1 MKISKKL
8 KLLATLGIASIT
20 LASCSN
26 TQMAVTGLALA
37 GTLAAVG
44 AYNWVS
50 NPDAETAVDN
60 SADNVFKS
68 AQQTIKSNSAYIITS
83 ITTGTKQSQVVAQ
96 ANNKEVKVVVESIGN
111 NQSKIYIKDG
121 RGKDQA
127 QILLQQIMKN
137 IK

>member
-1 MKISKKL
+1 MKISKQL
-8 KLLATLGIASIT
+8 KLLATLGVASVALT
-20 LASCSN
+20 SCSG

-37 GTLAAVG
+37 GTMMAVG
-44 AYNWVS
+44 TYNWIS
-50 NPDAETAVDN
+50 NPDAETALDD

-68 AQQTIKSNSAYIITS
+68 VQQTIQSNNAYSITS
-83 ITTGTKQSQVVAQ
+83 TTTGTKQSQIITQ
-96 ANNKEVKVVVESIGN
+96 ANNKEVKIVVENIGN

>member
-8 KLLATLGIASIT
+8 KLLSILGVASMT

-26 TQMAVTGLALA
+26 TQMAATGLALA

-50 NPDAETAVDN
+50 NSDAETAVDN
-60 SADNVFKS
+60 STDNVFKS
-68 AQQTIKSNSAYIITS
+68 AQQTIQSNSAYSITS
-83 ITTGTKQSQVVAQ
+83 TTIGTKQSQIVAQ
-96 ANNKEVKVVVESIGN
+96 ANNKEVKVIVESIGN
-111 NQSKIYIKDG
+111 NQVKIYIKDG

>member
-1 MKISKKL
+1 MR
-8 KLLATLGIASIT
+8 
-20 LASCSN
+20 
-26 TQMAVTGLALA
+26 
-37 GTLAAVG
+37 
-44 AYNWVS
+44 AY
-50 NPDAETAVDN
+50 T
-60 SADNVFKS
+60 
-68 AQQTIKSNSAYIITS
+68 T
-83 ITTGTKQSQVVAQ
+83 TTGTKQSQIVAQ

>member
-1 MKISKKL
+1 MKTSNKL
-8 KLLATLGIASIT
+8 KLLATLGVASMT

-26 TQMAVTGLALA
+26 TQMAATGLALV
-37 GTLAAVG
+37 GTMAAVG

-60 SADNVFKS
+60 SAENVFDSVKTTVS
-68 AQQTIKSNSAYIITS
+68 SNNAYKITS
-83 ITTGTKQSQVVAQ
+83 TTVGDKQSQIIAQ
-96 ANNKEVKVVVESIGN
+96 TNNKEVKVVVESIGN

-137 IK
+137 VK

>member
-1 MKISKKL
+1 MKISKKV
-8 KLLATLGIASIT
+8 KLLATLGVASVALT
-20 LASCSN
+20 SCSG

-37 GTLAAVG
+37 GNLAAVG

-50 NPDAETAVDN
+50 NPDAETALDN
-60 SADNVFKS
+60 SDDNVFKS
-68 AQQTIKSNSAYIITS
+68 AQQTIKSNGVYSIIST
-83 ITTGTKQSQVVAQ
+83 TTGTKQSQIVAQ

-137 IK
+137 VK

>member
-1 MKISKKL
+1 MKISKRL
-8 KLLATLGIASIT
+8 RLLATLGVASMT

-26 TQMAVTGLALA
+26 TQMAATGLALA

-68 AQQTIKSNSAYIITS
+68 VQQTIKSNSAYSITS
-83 ITTGTKQSQVVAQ
+83 TTTGTKQSQILAQ
-96 ANNKEVKVVVESIGN
+96 ANNKEVKVVVENIGS
-111 NQSKIYIKDG
+111 NQSKLYIKDS

-127 QILLQQIMKN
+127 YILLQQIIKN
-137 IK
+137 VK

>member
-1 MKISKKL
+1 MQISKKI
-8 KLLATLGIASIT
+8 KLLATLGVASMT

-26 TQMAVTGLALA
+26 AQMAATGLALA

-50 NPDAETAVDN
+50 NPDAETALDN

-68 AQQTIKSNSAYIITS
+68 VQKIIQSNNFYKITS
-83 ITTGTKQSQVVAQ
+83 TTIGTKQYQIVTQ
-96 ANNKEVKVVVESIGN
+96 AKNKEVKIVVEDIGN
-111 NQSKIYIKDG
+111 NQSKLYIKDS

-127 QILLQQIMKN
+127 QILLQQI
-137 IK
+137 IKGVR

>member
-8 KLLATLGIASIT
+8 KLLATLGVASMT
-20 LASCSN
+20 LASCSS
-26 TQMAVTGLALA
+26 TQMATTGLALV

-50 NPDAETAVDN
+50 NPDAETALDN

-68 AQQTIKSNSAYIITS
+68 SQQTIKSNGVYSITS
-83 ITTGTKQSQVVAQ
+83 TTTGTKQSQIVAQ
-96 ANNKEVKVVVESIGN
+96 ANNKEVKVVVENIGN

-127 QILLQQIMKN
+127 QILLQQIMTN